1 MIVGLGV
8 ELVDVARFDAA
19 LERFGERLRGRL
31 FTQGERAFAARR
43 VRDGEGLAA
52 RFAAKLA
59 ARRALACGP
68 LGWSEVEVVREDGQA
83 PSLRLHGE
91 AAKAARALGVTRAS
105 LTLTHD
111 PTWCIGQV
119 VLEDDP

>member
-19 LERFGERLRGRL
+19 LERFGERLRRRL
-31 FTQGERAFAARR
+31 FTEGERAFAARG

-59 ARRALACGP
+59 ARRALGCGA

-83 PSLRLHGE
+83 PTLRLHGE
-91 AAKAARALGVTRAS
+91 AASAARALGVARMS

-111 PTWCIGQV
+111 ATWCIGQV
-119 VLEDDP
+119 LLEGEP

>member
-8 ELVDVARFDAA
+8 ELVDVARFGAA
-19 LERFGERLRGRL
+19 LERFGERLRCRL
-31 FTQGERAFAARR
+31 FTEGERAFAARR
-43 VRDGEGLAA
+43 ARDGESLAA

-59 ARRALACGP
+59 ARRALGCGA

-83 PSLRLHGE
+83 PTLRLHGE
-91 AAKAARALGVTRAS
+91 AASAARALGVARVS

-111 PTWCIGQV
+111 STWCIGQV
-119 VLEDDP
+119 LLEGEP

>member
-8 ELVDVARFDAA
+8 ELVDVARFGAA
-19 LERFGERLRGRL
+19 LERFGERLRCRL
-31 FTQGERAFAARR
+31 FTEGERAFAARR
-43 VRDGEGLAA
+43 ARDGESLAA

-59 ARRALACGP
+59 ARRALGCGA
-68 LGWSEVEVVREDGQA
+68 LGWSEVEVVREDGEG

-91 AAKAARALGVTRAS
+91 AASAARALGVTRVS

-119 VLEDDP
+119 LLEGGQ

>member
-19 LERFGERLRGRL
+19 LERFGERLRRRL
-31 FTQGERAFAARR
+31 FTAGERAFAARR
-43 VRDGEGLAA
+43 ARDGQSLAA

-59 ARRALACGP
+59 ARRALGCGA
-68 LGWSEVEVVREDGQA
+68 LGWGEVEVVREDGQA
-83 PSLRLHGE
+83 PTLRLHGE
-91 AAKAARALGVTRAS
+91 AASAARALRVTRVS

-119 VLEDDP
+119 LLEGGP